1 MALGKTPTTMVSNQT
16 IIAGG
21 TYTSPSSLDLSGAIS
36 LEVSFK
42 GTFNASTNAGARVEM
57 FSDPTSANSSFTVGA
72 NDDPLDSMDISQA
85 AGYTKSKPA
94 QFKCSSKYVKFKVTN
109 LGNQSL
115 TAVYVYATPQTQ

>member
-1 MALGKTPTTMVSNQT
+1 MALSKTPTTMVSNQT
-16 IIAGG
+16 IAAGS

-57 FSDPTSANSSFTVGA
+57 FSDPTSANSGFSVGV
-72 NDDPLDSMDISQA
+72 NDEPIDAMDISHVS
-85 AGYTKSKPA
+85 GTKSKPA
-94 QFKCSSKYVKFKVTN
+94 QFKACSKYVKFKVTN

-115 TAVYVYATPQTQ
+115 TAVYVYALPQTQ